1 MSNLEALPV
10 EILVSNTFTF
20 GDYCEHPLERERV
33 TRWRTGAGAG
43 MNHPF
48 MTAMAAE
55 LAKRHFATLR
65 YLFPSEE
72 SYRLHR
78 DDGGISGI
86 LQIPG
91 Q

>member
-1 MSNLEALPV
+1 
-10 EILVSNTFTF
+10 
-20 GDYCEHPLERERV
+20 
-33 TRWRTGAGAG
+33 

-55 LAKRHFATLR
+55 LAKRHIATLR

-86 LQIPG
+86 LQIPR